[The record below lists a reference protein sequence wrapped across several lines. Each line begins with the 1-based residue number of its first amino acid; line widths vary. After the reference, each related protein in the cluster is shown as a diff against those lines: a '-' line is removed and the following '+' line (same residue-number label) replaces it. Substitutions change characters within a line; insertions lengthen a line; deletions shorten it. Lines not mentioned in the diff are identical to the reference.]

1 MTRVPASAIDSVSA
15 PVAAKIGAL
24 PFVKM
29 HGAGNDFVVLDG
41 LRAKLP
47 PLPPLARLLA
57 DRRRSVGF
65 DQLLVLLPPQNGG
78 DFRMQIYNADGSE
91 AEMCANGLRCF
102 FEFVQQAGH
111 SAAPV
116 LRVETLAG
124 IAQARRA
131 GPGQVCVQM
140 GPPRLAA
147 ADVPTTLGAPE
158 GHGAG
163 PLLDVP
169 LTVEGRGL
177 QISAL
182 SMGNPHCIVFVPDV
196 EQAPVSQL
204 GPAIEHHPAFP
215 QRTNVAFAEL
225 QSRARVR
232 QRTWER
238 GVGET
243 LACGSA
249 ACAVAVAGVLRG
261 VLDEAVEI
269 ALPGGALHIAWPHS
283 AEGPEASVQMT
294 GPAHTAFRGEISLA
308 DAAGAR
314 AGGEG

>member
-1 MTRVPASAIDSVSA
+1 VTR
-15 PVAAKIGAL
+15 AAANSAL

-47 PLPPLARLLA
+47 PLPPLARQLA

-65 DQLLVLLPPQNGG
+65 DQLLVLLPAQNGG

-102 FEFVQQAGH
+102 FEFLQQAGH
-111 SAAPV
+111 SSAPA

-124 IAQARRA
+124 IAVARRA
-131 GPGQVCVQM
+131 TPAEGVGQVCVQM

-147 ADVPTTLGAPE
+147 ADVPTTLGGPGAP
-158 GHGAG
+158 G
-163 PLLDVP
+163 PLLDLP
-169 LTVEGRGL
+169 LEVEGQRL

-225 QSRARVR
+225 RGRALMR

-261 VLDEAVEI
+261 ALDEAVRIE
-269 ALPGGALHIAWPHS
+269 LPGGALRIAWPHS
-283 AEGPEASVQMT
+283 AEGPGASVQMT
-294 GPAHTAFRGEISLA
+294 GPAHTAFRGEIAPLYLA
-308 DAAGAR
+308 ADGTNAATGATDW
-314 AGGEG
+314 EN

>member
-1 MTRVPASAIDSVSA
+1 MTRAPANS
-15 PVAAKIGAL
+15 AL

-41 LRAKLP
+41 LRA
-47 PLPPLARLLA
+47 PLPPLAPLARQLA

-65 DQLLVLLPPQNGG
+65 DQLLVLLPAQNGG

-124 IAQARRA
+124 IAEARRA
-131 GPGQVCVQM
+131 TPIEGVGQVCVEM

-147 ADVPTTLGAPE
+147 ADVPTTLGEPDAP
-158 GHGAG
+158 G
-163 PLLDVP
+163 PLLDLP
-169 LTVEGRGL
+169 LDVEGQRL
-177 QISAL
+177 QVSAL

-215 QRTNVAFAEL
+215 QRSNVAFAEL
-225 QSRARVR
+225 RSRAQVR

-261 VLDEAVEI
+261 ALDEAVEI
-269 ALPGGALHIAWPHS
+269 ALPGGALHIAWPYG
-283 AEGPEASVQMT
+283 AEGPAASVQMT
-294 GPAHTAFRGEISLA
+294 GPAHTAFRGEISMT
-308 DAAGAR
+308 GAR
-314 AGGEG
+314 AGGEV

>member
-1 MTRVPASAIDSVSA
+1 MTRAPANS
-15 PVAAKIGAL
+15 AL

-47 PLPPLARLLA
+47 PLPPLARKLA

-147 ADVPTTLGAPE
+147 ADVPTTLGAP
-158 GHGAG
+158 GAG

-308 DAAGAR
+308 GAAGAR
-314 AGGEG
+314 AGGEV

>member
-1 MTRVPASAIDSVSA
+1 MT
-15 PVAAKIGAL
+15 AL

-41 LRAKLP
+41 LRA
-47 PLPPLARLLA
+47 PLPPLAPLARQLA

-65 DQLLVLLPPQNGG
+65 DQLLVLLPAQNGG

-111 SAAPV
+111 SSAPV

-124 IAQARRA
+124 IAKARRA
-131 GPGQVCVQM
+131 TPIGGVGQVCVEM

-147 ADVPTTLGAPE
+147 ADVPLALEHLGQPRAPGE
-158 GHGAG
+158 AEAG
-163 PLLDVP
+163 PLLDLP
-169 LTVEGRGL
+169 LTVEGQRL
-177 QISAL
+177 QVSAL
-182 SMGNPHCIVFVPDV
+182 SMGNPHCIVFVPNV

-215 QRTNVAFAEL
+215 QRSNVAFAEL
-225 QSRARVR
+225 QSRTQVR

-269 ALPGGALHIAWPHS
+269 ALPGGALRIAWPYG
-283 AEGPEASVQMT
+283 AEGPAASVQMT

-308 DAAGAR
+308 NAR
-314 AGGEG
+314 AGGEV

>member
-1 MTRVPASAIDSVSA
+1 VTR
-15 PVAAKIGAL
+15 AAANSAL

-41 LRAKLP
+41 LRAPLP
-47 PLPPLARLLA
+47 PLPPLARQLA

-65 DQLLVLLPPQNGG
+65 DQLLVLLPPQQDA

-111 SAAPV
+111 SSAPV

-124 IAQARRA
+124 IARARRA

-140 GPPRLAA
+140 GAPRLAA
-147 ADVPTTLGAPE
+147 ADVPTTLGEPNTP
-158 GHGAG
+158 G
-163 PLLDVP
+163 PLLDLP
-169 LTVEGRGL
+169 LQVEGESL
-177 QISAL
+177 QVCAL

-196 EQAPVSQL
+196 EQAAVSQL

-225 QSRARVR
+225 RSRAQVR

-269 ALPGGALHIAWPHS
+269 ALPGGALRIAWPHG
-283 AEGPEASVQMT
+283 AEGPGASVQMT
-294 GPAHTAFRGEISLA
+294 GPAHTAFRGEISL
-308 DAAGAR
+308 
-314 AGGEG
+314 EI